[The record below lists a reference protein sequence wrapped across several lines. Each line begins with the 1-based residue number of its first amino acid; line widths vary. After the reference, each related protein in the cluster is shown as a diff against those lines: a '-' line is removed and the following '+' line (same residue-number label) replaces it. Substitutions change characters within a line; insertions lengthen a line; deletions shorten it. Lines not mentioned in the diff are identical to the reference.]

1 MSLFQNIV
9 YKKRNALQRKSDVQ
23 TDHHLAWIWIILE
36 GIVLKKETKT
46 KRGESIHLQ
55 IMKIL

>member
-1 MSLFQNIV
+1 MFQNIV